1 MRLPQLSEA
10 YIAFPRMDS
19 LSGKQAICIRV
30 KISGKDI
37 SPAKDGLLIASSAE
51 SSLVELML
59 SSRFSGACVAAN
71 PGENRRNIQALM
83 PFLMLSTS

>member
-10 YIAFPRMDS
+10 YIAFPLMDS
-19 LSGKQAICIRV
+19 LSGKQAICIRA

-59 SSRFSGACVAAN
+59 SSRFGGPAL
-71 PGENRRNIQALM
+71 PQAPLKTGVIFR
-83 PFLMLSTS
+83 P